1 MVGGSHGPFPGAQVS
16 LPSTMSL
23 GAAGS
28 CNTENTLGKKSR
40 AGELDCPQA
49 LSVPFLPALHPGRLT
64 GVGHI
69 IWAPMP
75 LAPRRTWTMGSPL
88 EDGEQILSLW
98 SYQAPGSPQGSPLSR
113 PGSSGSHFAPLW
125 LQLSGYQYRILYQ
138 PCDFL
143 VPCPLL
149 CK

>member
-1 MVGGSHGPFPGAQVS
+1 MSWQMVGGSHCLFPGAQVS

-28 CNTENTLGKKSR
+28 YNTENTLGKKSR

-88 EDGEQILSLW
+88 EDGGADSPNSFPMELPGTRLPLGQPAL
-98 SYQAPGSPQGSPLSR
+98 QAWLFWVPL
-113 PGSSGSHFAPLW
+113 
-125 LQLSGYQYRILYQ
+125 
-138 PCDFL
+138 
-143 VPCPLL
+143 CPLVAPAL
-149 CK
+149 RVPVQDTVPAL